1 METDDHRDL
10 PGHFSWLLISWFAWL
25 TSPTSND
32 AHQPI
37 RPEMKSVLV
46 KNFHFQFALNNE
58 GAWPVPSRGR
68 VLMLPLRWLGTN
80 CPPNG
85 APGEAFV
92 SGELSNLVDG
102 CLERFWSRQRGRG
115 AG

>member
-10 PGHFSWLLISWFAWL
+10 PGHFSWLLTSWL

-32 AHQPI
+32 ARQPT
-37 RPEMKSVLV
+37 RTEMKSVLV

-58 GAWPVPSRGR
+58 EAWPVPSRGR
-68 VLMLPLRWLGTN
+68 VLMLPLRWLPLGTN

-92 SGELSNLVDG
+92 SGELPNLVDG
-102 CLERFWSRQRGRG
+102 CLERFLRRRRGRG